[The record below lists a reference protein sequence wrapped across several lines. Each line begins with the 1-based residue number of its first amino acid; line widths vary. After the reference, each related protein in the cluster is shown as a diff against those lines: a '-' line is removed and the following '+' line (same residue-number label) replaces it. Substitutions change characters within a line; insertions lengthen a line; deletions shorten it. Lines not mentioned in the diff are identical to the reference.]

1 MYKLINNL
9 ILPEVGVGTSKLN
22 EKLSAQEAEDL
33 LTDFLIKNGKLSLID
48 TAPVYDTENLVGN
61 AIKRALNEGVP
72 RENILI
78 QTKVSNDMQGYEKT
92 LQTFDESL
100 KRLSVDFIDVYLIHW
115 PIPRFHENDY
125 KDLNLS
131 TWRAMERLY
140 KEGKVRAIGVSN
152 FLPRHLGN
160 IMSNS
165 EIQPMVN
172 QLEIHPWYQQQE
184 TVEFCQAHNILVEA
198 WGPFRKGKLFESE
211 EIRQLAEKYN
221 TTADKISL
229 AWLKQRG
236 IMPIVKSSS
245 IGRMFGNLQIPQ
257 INFQTDDLEII
268 AKLEDKENGYYD
280 VWCYEKVLTY

>member
-1 MYKLINNL
+1 MHKLINEI
-9 ILPEVGVGTSKLN
+9 ILPEVGVGTSDFTK
-22 EKLSAQEAEDL
+22 KLSAQEAEDL
-33 LTDFLIKNGKLSLID
+33 LTNFLIKNGKLSLID
-48 TAPVYDTENLVGN
+48 TAPVYDTEDLVGN
-61 AIKRALNEGVP
+61 AIKRAINEGVP

-78 QTKVSNDMQGYEKT
+78 QTKISNDMQGYEKT

-125 KDLNLS
+125 KDLNLN

-152 FLPRHLGN
+152 FLPRHLEN

-165 EIQPMVN
+165 EIQPMIN
-172 QLEIHPWYQQQE
+172 QLEIHPWYQQCE

-229 AWLKQRG
+229 AWIKQRE
-236 IMPIVKSSS
+236 ILPIVKSSS
-245 IGRMFGNLQIPQ
+245 IGRMLGNLQIPQ
-257 INFQTDDLEII
+257 INFQPDDLEII
-268 AKLEDKENGYYD
+268 AKLEDKENGHEDMWNYKRQLNY
-280 VWCYEKVLTY
+280 

>member
-1 MYKLINNL
+1 MHKLINEI
-9 ILPEVGVGTSKLN
+9 ILPEVGVGTSELTN
-22 EKLSAQEAEDL
+22 KLSAQEAEDL

-48 TAPVYDTENLVGN
+48 TAPVYDTEELVGN

-78 QTKVSNDMQGYEKT
+78 QTKISNDMQGYEKT
-92 LQTFDESL
+92 LQTFDESV

-152 FLPRHLGN
+152 FLPRHLEN

-172 QLEIHPWYQQQE
+172 QLEIHPWYQQCE

-229 AWLKQRG
+229 AWIKQRE
-236 IMPIVKSSS
+236 ILPIVKSSS
-245 IGRMFGNLQIPQ
+245 IGRMLGNLQIPQ
-257 INFQTDDLEII
+257 INFQPDDLEII
-268 AKLEDKENGYYD
+268 AKLEDKENGHEDMWNYKRQLNY
-280 VWCYEKVLTY
+280 